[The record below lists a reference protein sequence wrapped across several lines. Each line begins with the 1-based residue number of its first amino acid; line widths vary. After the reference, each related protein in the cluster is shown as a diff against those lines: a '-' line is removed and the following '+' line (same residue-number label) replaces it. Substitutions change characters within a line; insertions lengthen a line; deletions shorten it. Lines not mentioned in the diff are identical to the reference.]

1 MIRVVVLCTLL
12 LATTALSP
20 ACRAQSE
27 PTGAK
32 VVYIAIENEGVD
44 CGELFNVVSSE
55 MHWVAGSLTAFSRAF
70 GVEST
75 SGGRLN
81 RKQIDELTTRFP
93 TVFSYRE
100 DNNER
105 QSLAVDVD
113 ALAVLLADKKSN
125 LRKWLAGLQNQPLAS
140 LDKVHSTWDT
150 TAPAP
155 RRIIVV
161 MAGLHGIESTSEA
174 VAVKLHEQTNLPT
187 CVFGYPNDAPI
198 SESAGLLVVQ
208 LQDLHNE
215 YPKSRVTLV
224 THSMGGLVSR
234 AALEMESLDTAAA
247 GTAQRSSIAE
257 RTGVDQLI
265 QVCPPNHG
273 SALAEYGPLLE
284 GAEQL
289 YRLVN
294 RSGERKSHKLFGT
307 IIDGFNEAPADLKP
321 NSAFLVKLNQCQR
334 NPAVEYTILA
344 GTEGPLRSGM
354 TTLLSNLWERV
365 ATSVDEPQELDR
377 RITEVLACA
386 ELQNGKG
393 DGVVALDSAKLDGV
407 ADLEVMKMHHLVW
420 NELDSTEGRAMLQE
434 VASRIG
440 ISL

>member
-1 MIRVVVLCTLL
+1 MIRIALLSTVLI
-12 LATTALSP
+12 ATAAMAPL
-20 ACRAQSE
+20 CRAQTDAS
-27 PTGAK
+27 GAK
-32 VVYIAIENEGVD
+32 VVHVAIENDSVD
-44 CGELFNVVSSE
+44 FGELFNVVSSE
-55 MHWVAGSLTAFSRAF
+55 MHWVAGSITAFSRAF
-70 GVEST
+70 GVESK
-75 SGGRLN
+75 SGGRLS
-81 RKQIDELTTRFP
+81 RAQLDDLTHRFP
-93 TVFSYRE
+93 SVFSYRA
-100 DNNER
+100 DTTGG

-113 ALAVLLADKKSN
+113 ALASLLSDKKSD

-140 LDKVHSTWDT
+140 LDKLGSTWDS
-150 TAPAP
+150 TAPTP

-174 VAVKLHEQTNLPT
+174 VAMELHQRTNLPT
-187 CVFGYPNDAPI
+187 CVFSYPNDAPI
-198 SESAGLLVVQ
+198 SESASLLVVK
-208 LQDLHNE
+208 LQELHNE
-215 YPKSRVTLV
+215 YPKSHVTLV

-234 AALEMESLDTAAA
+234 AALEMKSLDSVAAS
-247 GTAQRSSIAE
+247 TAQRSSTAE

-289 YRLVN
+289 YRIFN
-294 RSGERKSHKLFGT
+294 RNSERKSRKLFGT
-307 IIDGFNEAPADLKP
+307 IIDGFNEAPGDLKP
-321 NSAFLVKLNQCQR
+321 DSAFLTKLNQCQR
-334 NPAVEYTILA
+334 SPTVRYTILA
-344 GTEGPLRSGM
+344 GNDGPLRTGM
-354 TTLLSNLWERV
+354 TTLLGNLWERV

-407 ADLEVMKMHHLVW
+407 ADFKVMEMHHLVW
-420 NELDSTEGRAMLQE
+420 NELDSTEGKKMIQE